1 MAEGFLSPR
10 GGGVWVDDMY
20 MGTAVLMSHCLVSGQ
35 VDHLLQAGHQLVSTA
50 GHLTAGRL
58 LQHGYSHYTGHTSCC
73 RWCRGNGWGVLATTE
88 YLLAAWELGV
98 LTQHVSQEVLALY
111 RHQVEDL
118 LALQSEEGLWHNIL
132 DNNQTFLET
141 SCSSMFLTG
150 LIRGHR
156 HGWLQQSPERIEDSI
171 ERAWQGL
178 VSRSD

>member
-1 MAEGFLSPR
+1 M
-10 GGGVWVDDMY
+10 DDMY
-20 MGTAVLMSHCLVSGQ
+20 MGTAVLMSHSLVSGQ

-73 RWCRGNGWGVLATTE
+73 RWCRGNGWAVLATTE
-88 YLLAAWELGV
+88 YLLAAWELG
-98 LTQHVSQEVLALY
+98 VSQEVLALY

-141 SCSSMFLTG
+141 SSSAMFLAG
-150 LIRGHR
+150 LVRGHR
-156 HGWLQQSPERIEDSI
+156 HGWLLEDPELIVERIEL
-171 ERAWQGL
+171 AWLGL
-178 VSRSD
+178 SSRSRLADRL